1 MYYFAFVLL
10 ALSMLCALAGAAW
23 AVKSLWPRTAP
34 AAGKASRRTSVPGLG
49 FVEKANLC
57 LTGCYIIASAIL
69 IYALASYDFSLVYVA
84 SYTDRLLEQIWSC
97 IASLVVLSAIL
108 ICGYDPW
115 AVDPLFPALL
125 LIGAGLFISGQV
137 IRNKYMYYASC
148 AVIPIG
154 FGITRDSWLNADP
167 DYNLLQ
173 FAAAVLI
180 GLTGAGYA
188 LRRQVRRDADK
199 VAKSNDAHD

>member
-1 MYYFAFVLL
+1 MVVA
-10 ALSMLCALAGAAW
+10 
-23 AVKSLWPRTAP
+23 
-34 AAGKASRRTSVPGLG
+34 ASRDNRGRRG
-49 FVEKANLC
+49 

-125 LIGAGLFISGQV
+125 LIGAGLFISRQV
-137 IRNKYMYYASC
+137 IRNRYMYYASC
-148 AVIPIG
+148 IVVPIG

-173 FAAAVLI
+173 FAAAILI

>member
-1 MYYFAFVLL
+1 MTWWHNRFRAPQ
-10 ALSMLCALAGAAW
+10 
-23 AVKSLWPRTAP
+23 VK
-34 AAGKASRRTSVPGLG
+34 
-49 FVEKANLC
+49 
-57 LTGCYIIASAIL
+57 
-69 IYALASYDFSLVYVA
+69 

-137 IRNKYMYYASC
+137 IRNRYMYYASC
-148 AVIPIG
+148 IVVPIG

-173 FAAAVLI
+173 FAAAILI

-188 LRRQVRRDADK
+188 LRRQVRRDADEIK
-199 VAKSNDAHD
+199 RRMTGKQRRRTTHRPHETQPHGPAPGSNMGLCYGRHDIAVYGRQATGSCCRRLPHNPPARIRNDRILRSTR

>member
-188 LRRQVRRDADK
+188 LRRQVRCDADK